1 MLKPASGDVT
11 ISYLENYSIV
21 STQCQKLD
29 AENKIKCQGN
39 SFKDYFQTRIIMQ
52 DPSNA
57 NINSITMDV
66 RSGSE
71 RCQRSYDVCNPDGT
85 VKTEN
90 GDNYCFFFGCFPKL
104 ACYIALVVFVIVIA
118 GIALAVIRRNTG
130 SGERA
135 ALDRPNTKVSHLDS
149 APKPIGGTF
158 TNNSSSNNKETLIQI
173 EEMPVDFKEAGKTNW
188 INKKY
193 NPEPANPNKDLG
205 LGLGSGG
212 FGSRSSLLP
221 QTSNVTVVNDPT
233 AGLNRGRSVKRVQ
246 STRST
251 KKTTYK

>member
-1 MLKPASGDVT
+1 MFKFYHILIACCYTVTIQGDGVSSYYVDVMLKPASGDVT

-90 GDNYCFFFGCFPKL
+90 GDNYCFC
-104 ACYIALVVFVIVIA
+104 
-118 GIALAVIRRNTG
+118 
-130 SGERA
+130 
-135 ALDRPNTKVSHLDS
+135 
-149 APKPIGGTF
+149 
-158 TNNSSSNNKETLIQI
+158 
-173 EEMPVDFKEAGKTNW
+173 
-188 INKKY
+188 KY
-193 NPEPANPNKDLG
+193 N
-205 LGLGSGG
+205 
-212 FGSRSSLLP
+212 
-221 QTSNVTVVNDPT
+221 
-233 AGLNRGRSVKRVQ
+233 
-246 STRST
+246 
-251 KKTTYK
+251 